1 MLWNCPHTRYMKD
14 IWNIKS
20 LSTSIAVNV
29 PYFHHALG
37 ITSNERIQ
45 IRGAVNTHQ
54 RRLVAIKSDDVVL
67 TVGIPDKD

>member
-1 MLWNCPHTRYMKD
+1 MKY